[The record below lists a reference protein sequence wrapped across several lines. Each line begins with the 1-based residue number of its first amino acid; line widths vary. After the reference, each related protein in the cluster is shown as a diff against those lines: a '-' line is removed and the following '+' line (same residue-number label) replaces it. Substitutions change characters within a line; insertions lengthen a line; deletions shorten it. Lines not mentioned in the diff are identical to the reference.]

1 MEQAGTV
8 KQLCEPLYRVK
19 GWIKL
24 VGILMIVSGV
34 LTVLSL
40 WGIIIAW
47 IPIWI
52 GVLLSSASDHVNKA
66 WETDNEQEF
75 QNALQKLAKSI
86 KIFGIYMLV
95 ILVLVFVAM
104 AAAIIVPAIARAL

>member
-19 GWIKL
+19 GWIKF
-24 VGILMIVSGV
+24 VGILMVVNGV
-34 LTVLSL
+34 LTILSI

-52 GVLLSSASDHVNKA
+52 GVLLSSVASHVNTA
-66 WETDNEQEF
+66 WETDNEQAF
-75 QNALQKLAKSI
+75 QTALQKLSTCI
-86 KIFGIYMLV
+86 KILGIYLLV
-95 ILVLVFVAM
+95 ILIVAFVGIVAALV
-104 AAAIIVPAIARAL
+104 VPAIARAR